1 MSGPIAAASAVPG
14 ILQYFA
20 IGAAAL
26 CAGCQA
32 PATSYQLVGVD
43 AEQFQ
48 QQYAK
53 CQNKQYDYLAT
64 YDINPLDPITPFDKC
79 MQSAGFL
86 MNRPKD

>member
-1 MSGPIAAASAVPG
+1 MAARLAVPNILRYLVIGGAAS
-14 ILQYFA
+14 
-20 IGAAAL
+20 

-32 PATSYQLVGVD
+32 PPSSYELVGVD

-53 CQNKQYDYLAT
+53 CENKQFEYLFT
-64 YDINPLDPITPFDKC
+64 YERNPLDPITPFDKC
-79 MQSAGFL
+79 MRDRGFL